1 MIRVTDLL
9 RWGGITSPLPDTAVV
24 KAAAERGTTVH
35 RLSLRVEDIAHLDNK
50 VWTTTELVV
59 PEAVLGYCQ
68 AVLAFHKQFKPHWK
82 LREVRID
89 DEALRLTGCPDRYGI
104 LDGKNVVL
112 DYKTGPPQKWHRLQL
127 ALYTILLK
135 RQHSAHPDQRI
146 AVYLKKD
153 GTFSLEQHDRDLDL
167 AQGWNLINRYLDEVV
182 SGNPHTLRVRP

>member
-1 MIRVTDLL
+1 MIRVTELL

-35 RLSLRVEDIAHLDNK
+35 RLSLQVEDMADKGEH
-50 VWTTTELVV
+50 
-59 PEAVLGYCQ
+59 VLSYQKGEPLLTQEIRGYCRS
-68 AVLAFHKQFKPHWK
+68 VLAFHKQFKPQWK

-127 ALYTILLK
+127 ALYAILLK
-135 RQHSAHPDQRI
+135 RDKRPTDRRVD
-146 AVYLKKD
+146 VYLKKD
-153 GTFSLEQHDRDLDL
+153 GTFSLAQHDGELDL
-167 AQGWNLINRYLDEVV
+167 AQAWNLINRYLDEVV
-182 SGNPHTLRVRP
+182 SGN

>member
-1 MIRVTDLL
+1 MIRVTELL

-35 RLSLRVEDIAHLDNK
+35 RLSLQVEDMAHLENK
-50 VWTTTELVV
+50 GWTTTELVV
-59 PEAVLGYCQ
+59 PDKVVGYCK
-68 AVLAFHKQFKPHWK
+68 AVLAFHQQFKPEWK

-89 DEALRLTGCPDRYGI
+89 DKALRLTGCPDRYGI

-135 RQHSAHPDQRI
+135 RQHSVHPDQRI

-153 GTFSLEQHDRDLDL
+153 GTFSLAQHDSELDL
-167 AQGWNLINRYLDEVV
+167 AQAWNLINRYLDEVV
-182 SGNPHTLRVRP
+182 SGN

>member
-35 RLSLRVEDIAHLDNK
+35 RLSLQVEDMAHLDNK
-50 VWTTTELVV
+50 VWTTTELIV
-59 PEAVLGYCQ
+59 PEALLGYCK
-68 AVLAFHKQFKPHWK
+68 AVLAFHQQFKPQWK

-89 DEALRLTGCPDRYGI
+89 DEPLCITGCPDRYGI
-104 LDGKNVVL
+104 LNGKSVVL

-127 ALYTILLK
+127 ALYAILLK
-135 RQHSAHPDQRI
+135 RDMRPTDQRI

-153 GTFSLEQHDRDLDL
+153 GTFSLEQRDSALDI
-167 AQGWNLINRYLDEVV
+167 AHAWNLINRYIDEVV
-182 SGNPHTLRVRP
+182 LANPDTPRVKR